1 MFALDLKPIRPS
13 LKKFE
18 PFIDQC
24 IYFALE
30 GDVKIM
36 ILKDFKNGE
45 ERIVGSTSFRR
56 CFYVQNH

>member
-13 LKKFE
+13 LLKFE

-36 ILKDFKNGE
+36 ILK
-45 ERIVGSTSFRR
+45 TSKMGKRG
-56 CFYVQNH
+56 